1 MIFIDPLYSRTQ
13 LRSKLRYARPEQGAL
28 ARTVRTSQEQDPNR
42 LMELVNEINRM
53 LSEKEE
59 RIQRQRQRHNEHQ
72 PPHAEE
78 GAV

>member
-1 MIFIDPLYSRTQ
+1 
-13 LRSKLRYARPEQGAL
+13 
-28 ARTVRTSQEQDPNR
+28 
-42 LMELVNEINRM
+42 MELVNEINRM